1 MAFLFLGFSQNFNI
15 SCYYCSINLGTN
27 MTATT
32 LKKHVRYVTDAKGKA
47 TDIII
52 SLKNKEVREYI
63 EDLMDTQEAMTRDD
77 GQGRPFDEFVAE
89 YLSQKTNL

>member
-1 MAFLFLGFSQNFNI
+1 MAFLLLNISQKFNI
-15 SCYYCSINLGTN
+15 SCYYCSTNLAIN

-89 YLSQKTNL
+89 YLSKKI

>member
-1 MAFLFLGFSQNFNI
+1 MAFLLLNISQKFNI
-15 SCYYCSINLGTN
+15 SCYYCSINLAIN

-32 LKKHVRYVTDAKGKA
+32 LKKHVKYVTDARGKA

-89 YLSQKTNL
+89 YLSKKI

>member
-1 MAFLFLGFSQNFNI
+1 
-15 SCYYCSINLGTN
+15 

-32 LKKHVRYVTDAKGKA
+32 LQKHVRYVTDAKGKA

-63 EDLMDTQEAMTRDD
+63 EDLMDTQEAMARDD
-77 GQGRPFDEFVAE
+77 GQGIPWEEAVKHLYDKIDEK
-89 YLSQKTNL
+89 L

>member
-1 MAFLFLGFSQNFNI
+1 MAFLFFRISQNFNI
-15 SCYYCSINLGTN
+15 SYYHCSINLAIN

-77 GQGRPFDEFVAE
+77 DDTIPWEEVKA
-89 YLSQKTNL
+89 NLYKKHD

>member
-1 MAFLFLGFSQNFNI
+1 
-15 SCYYCSINLGTN
+15 

-32 LKKHVRYVTDAKGKA
+32 LQKHVRYVTDAKGKA

-63 EDLMDTQEAMTRDD
+63 EDLMDTQEAMARDD
-77 GQGRPFDEFVAE
+77 DDTIPWEEVKA
-89 YLSQKTNL
+89 NLYKKHE

>member
-1 MAFLFLGFSQNFNI
+1 
-15 SCYYCSINLGTN
+15 

-32 LKKHVRYVTDAKGKA
+32 LKKHVRYITDAKGKP

-63 EDLMDTQEAMTRDD
+63 EDLMDTQEAMARDD
-77 GQGRPFDEFVAE
+77 DDTIPWEEVKA
-89 YLSQKTNL
+89 NLYKKHD

>member
-1 MAFLFLGFSQNFNI
+1 MAFLFFRISQNFNI
-15 SCYYCSINLGTN
+15 SYYHCSINLAIN

-63 EDLMDTQEAMTRDD
+63 EDLMDTQEAMARDD
-77 GQGRPFDEFVAE
+77 DDTIPWEEVKA
-89 YLSQKTNL
+89 NLYKKHD

>member
-1 MAFLFLGFSQNFNI
+1 
-15 SCYYCSINLGTN
+15 

-32 LKKHVRYVTDAKGKA
+32 LKKHVRYVTDAKGKP

-63 EDLMDTQEAMTRDD
+63 EDLMDAQEAMARDD
-77 GQGRPFDEFVAE
+77 DDTIPWEEVKA
-89 YLSQKTNL
+89 NLYKKHD

>member
-1 MAFLFLGFSQNFNI
+1 MAFLFFRISQNFNI
-15 SCYYCSINLGTN
+15 SYYHCSINLAIN

-63 EDLMDTQEAMTRDD
+63 EDLMDTQEAMARDD

-89 YLSQKTNL
+89 YLSKKSNL

>member
-1 MAFLFLGFSQNFNI
+1 MAFLLLNISQKFNI
-15 SCYYCSINLGTN
+15 SYYYCSINLAIN

-32 LKKHVRYVTDAKGKA
+32 LKKHIRYVTDAKGKP

-63 EDLMDTQEAMTRDD
+63 EDLMDTQEAMARDD
-77 GQGRPFDEFVAE
+77 DDTIPWEEVKA
-89 YLSQKTNL
+89 NLYKKHD

>member
-1 MAFLFLGFSQNFNI
+1 
-15 SCYYCSINLGTN
+15 

-77 GQGRPFDEFVAE
+77 DDTIPWEEVKA
-89 YLSQKTNL
+89 NLYKKHD

>member
-1 MAFLFLGFSQNFNI
+1 MAFLLLNISQKFNI
-15 SCYYCSINLGTN
+15 SYYYCSINLAIN

-32 LKKHVRYVTDAKGKA
+32 LKKHIRYVTYAKGKP

-63 EDLMDTQEAMTRDD
+63 EDLMDTQEAMARDD
-77 GQGRPFDEFVAE
+77 DDTIPWEEVKA
-89 YLSQKTNL
+89 NLYKKHD

>member
-1 MAFLFLGFSQNFNI
+1 
-15 SCYYCSINLGTN
+15 

-63 EDLMDTQEAMTRDD
+63 EDLMDTQEAMARDD
-77 GQGRPFDEFVAE
+77 DDTIPWEEVKA
-89 YLSQKTNL
+89 NLYKKHD